1 MRRSHGSGALAEE
14 LKAEAAEPRTIPV
27 YKEVEEQKRLLREI
41 MSRLEAAN
49 RTVDRILLL
58 QNRRLSGRQRRR
70 RT

>member
-1 MRRSHGSGALAEE
+1 LAEE
-14 LKAEAAEPRTIPV
+14 LKAEAEPRTIPV
-27 YKEVEEQKRLLREI
+27 YREVEEQKRLLREI

-70 RT
+70 RMS

>member
-1 MRRSHGSGALAEE
+1 LAEE
-14 LKAEAAEPRTIPV
+14 LKAEAAEPRTIPA
-27 YKEVEEQKRLLREI
+27 YKEVKEQKRLLKEI